1 MNDYMKYSQRS
12 ITLLL
17 GIWNSITVLESS
29 MTILWRHEQNES
41 YIKSE
46 VSSTI
51 LPFKIFSP
59 YIVCMCAVL
68 WLVTF
73 TFEKYQN
80 LVRNFTWLKF
90 TQVNNKT

>member
-29 MTILWRHEQNES
+29 MTILWRCEQNES

-46 VSSTI
+46 NSI
-51 LPFKIFSP
+51 QPFKISSP
-59 YIVCMCAVL
+59 YIVCMCAVW

-73 TFEKYQN
+73 IFEKYQKK
-80 LVRNFTWLKF
+80 VRNFT
-90 TQVNNKT
+90 